1 MIQRVVT
8 NQSKSIARGCKIEI
22 MTLENWKIDLILSL
36 YTIANNVAPSPTRN
50 INCS

>member
-22 MTLENWKIDLILSL
+22 MTLENWKIDLPHDPVLI
-36 YTIANNVAPSPTRN
+36 YH
-50 INCS
+50 CQ